1 MGRHMSLSDLASIGS
16 FASGIAV
23 VFSFI
28 FLALQMRQSNQNQR
42 SLMQQGRSA
51 RTVDILM
58 KMTEPVLSETIMN
71 AIQLD
76 ASKDPA
82 KIFAFYAFACACF
95 WNYEDSFLQ
104 FQTKTLDARS
114 WATDDLTLT
123 GLLTNPAYRAAWK
136 MARNG
141 MSDDYRNYIDAKLKS
156 AGASQSRNIAEL
168 WDTYINE
175 ERAEA

>member
-1 MGRHMSLSDLASIGS
+1 MSLSDLAALGS
-16 FASGIAV
+16 FVSGVAV
-23 VFSFI
+23 VVSFI
-28 FLALQMRQSNQNQR
+28 FMALQMRQSNQNQK

-58 KMTEPVLSETIMN
+58 KMTEPGLSETITN
-71 AIQLD
+71 ALGMD
-76 ASKDPA
+76 ASTNPA

-104 FQTKTLDARS
+104 FQAKTLDANS

-123 GLLTNPAYRAAWK
+123 GLLRNPAYRAAWK

-141 MSDDYRNYIDAKLKS
+141 MNARYREFVDSKLKGIGE
-156 AGASQSRNIAEL
+156 AGSRNIVEI
-168 WDTYINE
+168 WNTYIGE
-175 ERAEA
+175 ERIAT

>member
-1 MGRHMSLSDLASIGS
+1 MSLSDLASIGS
-16 FASGIAV
+16 IASGLAV
-23 VFSFI
+23 VSSFV
-28 FLALQMRQSNQNQR
+28 FLALQMRQSNQNQK

-71 AIQLD
+71 AVQVD
-76 ASKDPA
+76 VSREPA

-104 FQTKTLDARS
+104 FQAKTLDARS
-114 WATDDLTLT
+114 WGTDDLTLT
-123 GLLTNPAYRAAWK
+123 ALLRNPAYRAAWK

-141 MSDDYRNYIDAKLKS
+141 MSGDYRDYMDAKLKS
-156 AGASQSRNIAEL
+156 VGSSQSRNIAEL
-168 WDTYINE
+168 WATYINE
-175 ERAEA
+175 ERVAA